1 MAFARDMSLVRR
13 GLHKGEILGFNGHAP
28 ALALGLNRKPEH
40 GRWLAILNLTL
51 EKATTRDELNDYLNH
66 IATDSPLQAQI
77 GFSQSP
83 EAVSSDLVG
92 DFHAGTIDARATVV
106 AADQHSPAPRAIVGG
121 TSSIV
126 GEKSVHIGDVSEQTR
141 ETLDNIEALLIE
153 AGASGLEALHHVRVY
168 YIDPADAEVI
178 LDHVNQ
184 RMPHLAGEVEMF
196 HAPLC
201 RPDLGV
207 EIEGLADA

>member
-1 MAFARDMSLVRR
+1 MVFNAGRFAAFADWFHASDRNLLAPRIATAT
-13 GLHKGEILGFNGHAP
+13 GIGHAGDDLEVHC
-28 ALALGLNRKPEH
+28 LADHLPGKPVENPRQCAAYRYSEAY
-40 GRWLAILNLTL
+40 G
-51 EKATTRDELNDYLNH
+51 
-66 IATDSPLQAQI
+66 PLPPC
-77 GFSQSP
+77 F
-83 EAVSSDLVG
+83 
-92 DFHAGTIDARATVV
+92 ARATVV
-106 AADQHSPAPRAIVGG
+106 AADRHSPAPRAIVGG